1 MATTHNLGFPR
12 IGHRRQLKFAL
23 ESYWRGETDA
33 PALHAAAR
41 AIRRD
46 NQRKQSG
53 LDWQPVGDFSLY
65 DHVLDTCLMFDHW
78 PERFRTSDQAS
89 WLERYFQVARGRG
102 AESNAPLAAA
112 EMTKWFDTNYHYIVP
127 EWSRS
132 SRFRCDPSNL
142 LEQLGETDS
151 SRAKPVILGPVTLL
165 KLGKSV
171 DGCDPLSLLPPLLD
185 AYDTLFAALSE
196 AGVEWVQIDEPILVT
211 ELTQAWRNALLK
223 AYHRFQRHP
232 LKLLL
237 ATYFGSLGDNLQL
250 TCELP
255 VAGVHV
261 DLSRSREELNPL
273 LDWLPAHKI
282 LSLGILDGRNVWK
295 CDLNTQLDWLEPV
308 HERLR
313 ERLWLAPS
321 CSLLHLPV
329 DLEQET
335 QLDTEIRS
343 WLSFAKQKLTELEVL
358 GKALNQG
365 REAVMKELKDNAKA
379 IESRRHTSLIHN
391 PRVQSRLRSITPS
404 MESRHTPYAE
414 RQKRQRERFG
424 LPLLP
429 TTTIGSFPQTGEI
442 RQLRRKLREGN
453 LSATDYETALRQEIV
468 YCIRQQEEVGLDVL
482 VHGEAERNDMV
493 EYFAEHLTG
502 YAITRHA
509 WVQSYGS
516 RCVKPPILY
525 GDVERPEAI
534 TLGWTG
540 YAQSLT
546 DKPVKGMLTGPVT
559 MLNWSFV
566 RDDQPLATT
575 ATQLALALRD
585 EVLALEASGTGMIQI
600 DEAALREGLPLRRR
614 DWPAYLAWALRAFRL
629 TANGVAD
636 QTQIHTH
643 MCYSKFND
651 IIDAILAM
659 DADVITI
666 ENARSDDTLLDIFED
681 FDYSN
686 GIGPG
691 VYDIHSPN
699 IPSVTEIQNRI
710 RATMEK
716 IPLDRLWINPDC
728 GLKTRQWQEVVPAL
742 KHLQQAARMMREEVT
757 AQTR

>member
-1 MATTHNLGFPR
+1 
-12 IGHRRQLKFAL
+12 
-23 ESYWRGETDA
+23 
-33 PALHAAAR
+33 
-41 AIRRD
+41 
-46 NQRKQSG
+46 
-53 LDWQPVGDFSLY
+53 
-65 DHVLDTCLMFDHW
+65 
-78 PERFRTSDQAS
+78 
-89 WLERYFQVARGRG
+89 
-102 AESNAPLAAA
+102 
-112 EMTKWFDTNYHYIVP
+112 
-127 EWSRS
+127 
-132 SRFRCDPSNL
+132 
-142 LEQLGETDS
+142 
-151 SRAKPVILGPVTLL
+151 
-165 KLGKSV
+165 
-171 DGCDPLSLLPPLLD
+171 
-185 AYDTLFAALSE
+185 
-196 AGVEWVQIDEPILVT
+196 
-211 ELTQAWRNALLK
+211 
-223 AYHRFQRHP
+223 

-295 CDLNTQLDWLEPV
+295 CDLNAQLDWLEPV

-343 WLSFAKQKLTELEVL
+343 WLSFAEQKLTELEVL

-365 REAVMKELKDNAKA
+365 REAVMTELKDNAKA
-379 IESRRHTSLIHN
+379 IESSRHTSLIHN

-468 YCIRQQEEVGLDVL
+468 YCIQQQEE
-482 VHGEAERNDMV
+482 
-493 EYFAEHLTG
+493 
-502 YAITRHA
+502 
-509 WVQSYGS
+509 
-516 RCVKPPILY
+516 
-525 GDVERPEAI
+525 I

-575 ATQLALALRD
+575 ATQ
-585 EVLALEASGTGMIQI
+585 
-600 DEAALREGLPLRRR
+600 
-614 DWPAYLAWALRAFRL
+614 
-629 TANGVAD
+629 
-636 QTQIHTH
+636 
-643 MCYSKFND
+643 
-651 IIDAILAM
+651 LAM

>member
-33 PALHAAAR
+33 PALHATAR
-41 AIRRD
+41 EIRGD

-53 LDWQPVGDFSLY
+53 LDWRPVGDFSLY
-65 DHVLDTCLMFDHW
+65 DHVLDTCLMFGHR
-78 PERFRTSDQAS
+78 PERFNTPDQAS
-89 WLERYFQVARGRG
+89 ELEGYFQVARGRG
-102 AESNAPLAAA
+102 AEANTPLAAA

-127 EWSRS
+127 EWSCS
-132 SRFRCDPSNL
+132 SGFRCDPSHL
-142 LEQLGETDS
+142 LEQLAETDV

-171 DGCDPLSLLPPLLD
+171 DGCDPLTLLDALLD
-185 AYDTLFAALSE
+185 AYDTLFVALSE
-196 AGVEWVQIDEPILVT
+196 AGVEWLQIDEPILVT
-211 ELTQAWRNALLK
+211 ELTQTWRNALRR

-237 ATYFGSLGDNLQL
+237 TTYFGPLGDNLQL
-250 TCELP
+250 ACELP
-255 VAGVHV
+255 VAGLHV
-261 DLSRSREELNPL
+261 DLSRSRDELDPL
-273 LDWLPAHKI
+273 IDWLPAHKI

-295 CDLNTQLDWLEPV
+295 SDLNALLEWLEPV

-329 DLEQET
+329 DLNQENR
-335 QLDTEIRS
+335 LDPKIRS
-343 WLSFAKQKLTELEVL
+343 WLSFAEQKLTELEIL
-358 GKALNQG
+358 AKALNQG
-365 REAVMKELKDNAKA
+365 RQGVVTELEDNAKA
-379 IESRRHTSLIHN
+379 IESRRHTALIHN
-391 PRVQSRLRSITPS
+391 PRVQSRLRRIDPS
-404 MESRHTPYAE
+404 MECRHAPYAI
-414 RQKRQRERFG
+414 RQERQRERFG

-429 TTTIGSFPQTGEI
+429 TTTIGSFPQTNEI
-442 RQLRRKLREGN
+442 RQLRRRLREGT
-453 LSATDYETALRQEIV
+453 LRQGDYEVALRQEIV
-468 YCIRQQEEVGLDVL
+468 NCVRRQEEIGLDVL

-502 YAITRHA
+502 YAITDHA

-525 GDVERPEAI
+525 GDVERPEDI

-566 RDDQPLATT
+566 RNDQPLATT

-600 DEAALREGLPLRRR
+600 DEAALREGLPLRRQ

-629 TANGVAD
+629 TASGVAD
-636 QTQIHTH
+636 ETQIHTH

-666 ENARSDDTLLDIFED
+666 ENARSDDTLLNVFED
-681 FDYSN
+681 FDYPN

-691 VYDIHSPN
+691 VYDIHSPC
-699 IPSVTEIQNRI
+699 IPGVTQIQSRI
-710 RATMEK
+710 RTLMEK

-742 KHLQQAARMMREEVT
+742 KHLQQAALRMREEAM